1 MLSLLLKCFFKV
13 DNLAKFSLAAIRERG
28 GVAWLEHSLE
38 LIFKNFRTLHRGTL
52 PDNTGED
59 SRNLMELLSA
69 V

>member
-1 MLSLLLKCFFKV
+1 MLSLLLKYFFKV
-13 DNLAKFSLAAIRERG
+13 DNLAKFFPEAIRERG

-38 LIFKNFRTLHRGTL
+38 LIYKNFRTLHRRTI
-52 PDNTGED
+52 PDNTGKD